1 MCVCGFYKKG
11 YAQTDHESS
20 IVVVAG
26 LSRQHLTIVLVIH
39 FISPY
44 WLPVICL
51 LLFLLNDFSPQFACS
66 VFSECVCVCVV
77 ALNTLV

>member
-1 MCVCGFYKKG
+1 MCMCTVSTKKG

-66 VFSECVCVCVV
+66 VFSECVYVWW
-77 ALNTLV
+77 L